1 MEFTESDHL
10 QRPPLP
16 LSKGFI
22 GRRYLE
28 KSIIAKQIC
37 VDKLNFTNL
46 ILINQLLGLRDN

>member
-10 QRPPLP
+10 QRPPLS

-37 VDKLNFTNL
+37 VDRLNFTNL